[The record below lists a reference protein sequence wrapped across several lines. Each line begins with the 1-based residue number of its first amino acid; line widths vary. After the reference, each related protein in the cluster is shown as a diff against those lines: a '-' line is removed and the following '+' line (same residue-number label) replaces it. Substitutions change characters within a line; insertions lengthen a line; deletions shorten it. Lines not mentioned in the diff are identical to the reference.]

1 MADNVHQPQHYQHN
15 GIETIDYIAAALG
28 SDAFRDYCIGNVIKY
43 VSRWRHKNGE
53 EDLRKANVY
62 LNWAINGNPG
72 LKLEAR
78 PDDTAG
84 NTAAPPSLAEQA
96 AARMREFDLADD
108 EAPLR
113 AWMAKDIGANA
124 GGTD

>member
-1 MADNVHQPQHYQHN
+1 MADNVHQPQHYQHG

-53 EDLRKANVY
+53 EDLRKASVY
-62 LNWAINGNPG
+62 LNWSINGNPG
-72 LKLEAR
+72 LKLEFL
-78 PDDTAG
+78 PDDTDG
-84 NTAAPPSLAEQA
+84 NTAAPPSLAEHA
-96 AARMREFDLADD
+96 AAQVREFYRMD
-108 EAPLR
+108 EESPLR
-113 AWMAKDIGANA
+113 AWTAESIGPNA